1 MQRIMSTSMATN
13 VSTNMPQHMSKGVI
27 VRSGARYVI
36 AGVLALSMTFLLL
49 WGMQKLIAGGNE
61 VMTDPAQGSVLDFIR
76 LKKDK
81 AIVKK
86 ERKPQKPAKPKEPPP
101 PMNAPQIQ
109 QSNPNANAVKSSF
122 AADIQTDM
130 GLSGGLSLDSGDGDY
145 LPIVKVAA
153 VYPRRAQSRGIEGF
167 VIVEFVVTKTG
178 AVSNAMVVQA
188 KPEGV
193 FDRAALDAVAKFK
206 YKPRVVDGV
215 AMEVAGV
222 QNKISFEIDG

>member
-1 MQRIMSTSMATN
+1 MANEGTERL
-13 VSTNMPQHMSKGVI
+13 SSDTLTPSAQQFI

-49 WGMQKLIAGGNE
+49 LGMQKLIAGGND
-61 VMTDPAQGSVLDFIR
+61 VMTEPAKGNVLDFIR
-76 LKKDK
+76 LKKDE

-86 ERKPQKPAKPKEPPP
+86 ERKPQKPDKPKEPPP
-101 PMNAPQIQ
+101 PMTAPQIQ
-109 QSNPNANAVKSSF
+109 QSNPNANTVKSSF
-122 AADIQTDM
+122 TADIQTDM

-178 AVSNAMVVQA
+178 SVSKAKIVQA
-188 KPEGV
+188 EPEGV

>member
-1 MQRIMSTSMATN
+1 VSKNMSTTM
-13 VSTNMPQHMSKGVI
+13 STNTSQQII

-36 AGVLALSMTFLLL
+36 AGVLALSMTFILL

-61 VMTDPAQGSVLDFIR
+61 VMTDPAKGSVLDFIR
-76 LKKDK
+76 LKKDE

-101 PMNAPQIQ
+101 PMNAPQMQ
-109 QSNPNANAVKSSF
+109 QSNPNASATKSSF

-153 VYPRRAQSRGIEGF
+153 IYPRRAQSRGIEGF

-178 AVSNAMVVQA
+178 SVSQAKVVQA

-193 FDRAALDAVAKFK
+193 FDRATLDAVAKFK

>member
-1 MQRIMSTSMATN
+1 MSR
-13 VSTNMPQHMSKGVI
+13 VI
-27 VRSGARYVI
+27 IRSGARYVI
-36 AGVLALSMTFLLL
+36 AGSLALTMTFLLFL
-49 WGMQKLIAGGNE
+49 GMQALIAGGND
-61 VMTDPAQGSVLDFIR
+61 VMTEPAKGNVLDFIR
-76 LKKDK
+76 LKQEE
-81 AIVKK
+81 AVVKK
-86 ERKPQKPAKPKEPPP
+86 ERKPQKPPKPKEPPP
-101 PMNAPQIQ
+101 QMTPPQMQ
-109 QSNPNANAVKSSF
+109 QANPNANVVKSSF
-122 AADIQTDM
+122 AADIQEGS
-130 GLSGGLSLDSGDGDY
+130 GLLGGLSLDSGDGDY

-178 AVSNAMVVQA
+178 AVSQAVVVTA

-222 QNKISFEIDG
+222 QNRITFEIDG

>member
-1 MQRIMSTSMATN
+1 MSR
-13 VSTNMPQHMSKGVI
+13 VI
-27 VRSGARYVI
+27 IRSGARYVI
-36 AGVLALSMTFLLL
+36 AGSLALTMTFLLFL
-49 WGMQKLIAGGNE
+49 GMQALIAGGND
-61 VMTDPAQGSVLDFIR
+61 VMTEPAKGNVLDFIR
-76 LKKDK
+76 LKQEE
-81 AIVKK
+81 AVVKK

-101 PMNAPQIQ
+101 QMTPPQMQ
-109 QSNPNANAVKSSF
+109 QANPNANAVKSSF
-122 AADIQTDM
+122 AADIQEGS

-178 AVSNAMVVQA
+178 AVSQAIVVKA
-188 KPEGV
+188 EPEGV
-193 FDRAALDAVAKFK
+193 FDRSALDAVAKFK

-222 QNKISFEIDG
+222 QNRITFEIDG